1 GRRGSDSQRQDRM
14 NYRITLAYDGTNYS
28 GWQLQVIQPTLQGA
42 LEAALKRL
50 EGAPVTTF
58 AAGRTDLGVHAEGQ
72 VVSFRLTKE
81 WSDKGLQRAL
91 NGNLPL
97 DIRVTEASRV
107 ADNFHA
113 RASARSK
120 LYRYRI
126 FTGEV
131 MNPLWARYAWHYP
144 YPLDIEKLI
153 EDSQI
158 LVGMNNFTAFT
169 VSDCTT
175 RTRVRTV
182 TEVSI
187 ERDGQLLTLFFGGD
201 GFLRYQVRTMVAAL
215 VEVNRGRSRAGSMA
229 ELIERRDRKLI
240 GSSAPAL
247 GLTLLKVEY

>member
-1 GRRGSDSQRQDRM
+1 M

-28 GWQLQVIQPTLQGA
+28 GWQLQVIQLTLQGA
-42 LEAALKRL
+42 LEAALERL

-81 WSDKGLQRAL
+81 WTNQELRRAL
-91 NGNLPL
+91 NGNLPP
-97 DIRVTEASRV
+97 DIRVTEALKV
-107 ADNFHA
+107 ADSFHA
-113 RASARSK
+113 RADATSK
-120 LYRYRI
+120 TYRYRI
-126 FTGEV
+126 FTGEI
-131 MNPLWARYAWHYP
+131 MNPLWGRYAWHYP

-153 EDSQI
+153 EDSRV
-158 LVGMNNFTAFT
+158 LAGTHDFTAFT
-169 VSDCTT
+169 VTDCTT

-182 TEVSI
+182 TEVRI
-187 ERDGQLLTLFFGGD
+187 ERDRELLTLFFSGD

-215 VEVNRGRSRAGSMA
+215 VEVNRGRLRAGSMA

-240 GSSAPAL
+240 GASAPAL